1 MRLLKSHCNYGI
13 IFFFIFITIEVVK
26 AFTSPYSTFF
36 RQVPTKQWITGELSL
51 SLQIDFDEKEG
62 LTFDKDGPRVHFRAQ
77 KISSQICEE
86 AGDLSRTLLHYLAL
100 PAEQYSVLDAGTIFK
115 KENGAPNQFTC
126 ALDPISFFGN
136 TIVAQIDA
144 EVDVSPYPLGK
155 SVIRV
160 TGCQLEGSRL
170 ARFANGSFDVS
181 CVNVVRATTSS
192 SRDGKDLPTLSVD
205 CELEISALVP
215 REGRWLPK
223 RLVSKSGSIVIQQM
237 LNIMVP
243 RFLKQLAKD
252 FEVWSTG
259 DDSRAPVQTVSLSN
273 EGQEGALSFE
283 EDHV

>member
-1 MRLLKSHCNYGI
+1 MMVNGTQFVVQQSAYYYYLLFCKGKSEGEPEPLAAAADVRNRQSAFLFFQYVHWVPPKLVPNCIGTRLKMTYHGYNIINTILLKSHCNYGI

-181 CVNVVRATTSS
+181 CVNVVR
-192 SRDGKDLPTLSVD
+192 
-205 CELEISALVP
+205 
-215 REGRWLPK
+215 
-223 RLVSKSGSIVIQQM
+223 
-237 LNIMVP
+237 
-243 RFLKQLAKD
+243 
-252 FEVWSTG
+252 
-259 DDSRAPVQTVSLSN
+259 
-273 EGQEGALSFE
+273 
-283 EDHV
+283 